1 MIKFYNIGI
10 VSTYE
15 IQEVIEA
22 ESLKQALEFAETQ
35 YYQGCYMPDDEDA
48 FYHAPRFYNRNL
60 TNDDFE
66 KEEK

>member
-1 MIKFYNIGI
+1 MLKFYNIGI

-22 ESLKQALEFAETQ
+22 KSLKQALALAEER
-35 YYQGCYMPDDEDA
+35 YYQGYYMSDDDEA
-48 FYHAPRFYNRNL
+48 FYHAPKFYDRYLDADNL
-60 TNDDFE
+60 T